1 MHCNEGMAGHEHG
14 AQQALQ
20 SAVGSRALRFL
31 PTRAAGEAARI
42 KLGPAKEA
50 PMTGNLGHLSSSA
63 TAPALVGVLQTAR
76 VGIFNQLFCGPSYIA
91 APRELSIIFCLMKN
105 PV

>member
-1 MHCNEGMAGHEHG
+1 
-14 AQQALQ
+14 
-20 SAVGSRALRFL
+20 
-31 PTRAAGEAARI
+31 
-42 KLGPAKEA
+42 
-50 PMTGNLGHLSSSA
+50 MTGNLGHLSSSA

-76 VGIFNQLFCGPSYIA
+76 VGIFNHLFCGPSYIA

>member
-50 PMTGNLGHLSSSA
+50 PMTGNLGHLFSSA

-76 VGIFNQLFCGPSYIA
+76 VGIFN
-91 APRELSIIFCLMKN
+91 
-105 PV
+105 